1 MVQSQSLGQASA
13 LALAWGSNQT
23 QSLSLYMVVWCEPG
37 PWPFQ
42 RPLPL
47 GSWALVFGFWAMSSD
62 LGLLKVLGLGLG
74 TWLIARRIRDWGGQH
89 LVL

>member
-13 LALAWGSNQT
+13 LAWGSNQT
-23 QSLSLYMVVWCEPG
+23 QSPSLYMVIWCEPK

-47 GSWALVFGFWAMSSD
+47 GLGPWALGFGFWAMSPD

-74 TWLIARRIRDWGGQH
+74 TWLIARRIRDWGGQPQ
-89 LVL
+89 VF